1 MPTRRSEPADLAV
14 TDVPVTDVATADDT
28 PTRARP
34 RIVTHNAASVD
45 GRLSISPDVLL
56 MFDERWPTFS
66 GSTYGD
72 IQRRLHPDVLLE
84 GSGSFV
90 TAAHEPDPLP
100 LPAETA
106 EVLLTDFLPAD
117 VVARAARGWLTV
129 VDSRGRIR
137 WLYKEYPGEQ
147 WRGWHVLVLVS
158 AATPLAYLSYL
169 RREQVPYLV
178 VGEERVDLP
187 LAMSTLTRLL
197 GARTVVSTAGGRLNG
212 ALLRAGLVDE
222 IEVEVVP
229 IAVGGTTTPALFTA
243 ADLAPDDAP
252 RPLRLIE
259 AIPRSGGRVLLRYAV
274 EQGEPRDP
282 GEPGEPD
289 TLLEG

>member
-1 MPTRRSEPADLAV
+1 MPTHQSDPAD
-14 TDVPVTDVATADDT
+14 VPDTEVAART
-28 PTRARP
+28 RP

-72 IQRRLHPDVLLE
+72 VQRRLRPDVLLE

-90 TAAHEPDPLP
+90 TAGHEPDPLP
-100 LPAETA
+100 DPTEPAD
-106 EVLLTDFLPAD
+106 LLHTDFLPAE
-117 VVARAARGWLTV
+117 VVARVTRGWLTV

-169 RREQVPYLV
+169 RREQIPYLV

-187 LAMSTLTRLL
+187 LAMSTLHRLL
-197 GARTVVSTAGGRLNG
+197 GTRTVVSTAGGRLNG
-212 ALLRAGLVDE
+212 TLLRAGLVDE

-229 IAVGGTTTPALFTA
+229 IAVGGTTTPALFTTT
-243 ADLAPDDAP
+243 DLAPDDTP
-252 RPLRLIE
+252 TRLRLIE
-259 AIPRSGGRVLLRYAV
+259 TLPRSEGRVLLRYAV
-274 EQGEPRDP
+274 EP
-282 GEPGEPD
+282 GEPSDQSTRSGRATAVD
-289 TLLEG
+289 GNVGTGLQT

>member
-1 MPTRRSEPADLAV
+1 MPTHQGDPAD
-14 TDVPVTDVATADDT
+14 VPDTDVAART
-28 PTRARP
+28 RP

-56 MFDERWPTFS
+56 MFDERWPTFA

-72 IQRRLHPDVLLE
+72 VQRRLRPDVLLE

-90 TAAHEPDPLP
+90 TAGHEPDPLP
-100 LPAETA
+100 DPTEPADL
-106 EVLLTDFLPAD
+106 LLTDFLPAD
-117 VVARAARGWLTV
+117 VVARVTRGWLTV

-158 AATPLAYLSYL
+158 ATTPLAYLSYL

-187 LAMSTLTRLL
+187 LAMSTLHRLL
-197 GARTVVSTAGGRLNG
+197 GTHTVVSTAGGRLNG
-212 ALLRAGLVDE
+212 ALLRAGLVNE

-229 IAVGGTTTPALFTA
+229 IAVGGTTTPVLFTA
-243 ADLAPDDAP
+243 ADLTPDDAP
-252 RPLRLIE
+252 TRLHLIE
-259 AIPRSGGRVLLRYAV
+259 TIPRSDGRVLLRYAV
-274 EQGEPRDP
+274 EPS
-282 GEPGEPD
+282 EPGD
-289 TLLEG
+289 QSTGSEGATAVDGNVGTGLHT